1 MPFDEIR
8 HTTGLLHKIISFIEF
23 MARCLLNHFLAVED
37 YKFLVVED
45 YYLLGVLLPLDYI
58 RILSLSI
65 IFFLHQLTH

>member
-1 MPFDEIR
+1 MPLTRYDI
-8 HTTGLLHKIISFIEF
+8 LLVFFTKLSFIEF

-58 RILSLSI
+58 RILSLFS
-65 IFFLHQLTH
+65 IFFLRQLTP